1 MWVRT
6 KDVGRV
12 DKNMVQQTSSPTE
25 GANYRRL
32 GRRIATITALSA
44 LTLSSAVAAQPD
56 GPNPNPITEFVNDLA
71 PEILP
76 PLMAGAALV
85 AIVAHLA
92 SGFVTNPQNGNR
104 AKQLRNGALTAFV
117 GAPVLMAFLDYI
129 APILPFG
136 MGEGLDLVPFAML
149 HLAQLL

>member
-1 MWVRT
+1 
-6 KDVGRV
+6 
-12 DKNMVQQTSSPTE
+12 MVQQTSPTTDTTTSSLRRTT
-25 GANYRRL
+25 RRL
-32 GRRIATITALSA
+32 VTTAILGI
-44 LTLSSAVAAQPD
+44 LTLSTTAAAQAD
-56 GPNPNPITEFVNDLA
+56 GPNPITEFVNDLA

-136 MGEGLDLVPFAML
+136 MGEGLDLVPFATL
-149 HLAQLL
+149 LAQLL

>member
-1 MWVRT
+1 M
-6 KDVGRV
+6 G
-12 DKNMVQQTSSPTE
+12 KNMVQQTSPTD
-25 GANYRRL
+25 GATTTTATTCRRL
-32 GRRIATITALSA
+32 GRRIATTAVLGI
-44 LTLSSAVAAQPD
+44 LTLSTTAAAQTD
-56 GPNPNPITEFVNDLA
+56 GPNPITEFVNDLA

-104 AKQLRNGALTAFV
+104 AKQLRNGALAAFV

-136 MGEGLDLVPFAML
+136 MGDGLDLVPFATF
-149 HLAQLL
+149 LAQFL